1 MFPLFPVIVFAR
13 IFPEPFILPSP
24 VSVRFS
30 TLGEAVK
37 VADEYI
43 RSVPADKSS
52 VTLSWILS
60 T

>member
-1 MFPLFPVIVFAR
+1 MFAR
-13 IFPEPFILPSP
+13 IFPVPFILPSP

-30 TLGEAVK
+30 TLEEAVK

-52 VTLSWILS
+52 VTLS
-60 T
+60 